1 VTTTPISDRE
11 QAAEVLLRQA
21 HARAY
26 RYPETFAGFEA
37 ELTWEFDE
45 RAGRGH
51 VTARPG
57 PEIELEVDADGSDR
71 EWVERELR
79 SIVSHRQASTYES
92 RDGRHAKRIGE
103 ESSHPLGVL
112 IELGDEYDSSY
123 RVSGNELAAVT
134 RTLGGRRF
142 TIVVHERAAMPDGSG
157 LPTAFTVFY
166 WDADTDALAATEA
179 YRDTAAETDGIF
191 LPQSR
196 TIVRGDSDGL
206 SVRRL
211 ALTGHEL
218 LEGGDR

>member
-1 VTTTPISDRE
+1 MTTSAVRESD
-11 QAAEVLLRQA
+11 QAADALLRQV

-26 RYPETFAGFEA
+26 RYPETFSGFRA
-37 ELTWEFDE
+37 EIGWQIDE
-45 RAGRGH
+45 RAGEGQ
-51 VTARPG
+51 VTARQG
-57 PEIELEVDADGSDR
+57 PEIELVLDADDPDR
-71 EWVERELR
+71 EWVEKELR
-79 SIVSHRQASTYES
+79 SIVAHRQASTYES

-103 ESSHPLGVL
+103 DSSHPLGQLV
-112 IELGDEYDSSY
+112 ELGDEYDSSY
-123 RVSGNELAAVT
+123 RVSGEELSAVT

-166 WDADTDALAATEA
+166 WNAETGSLAATEA
-179 YRDTAAETDGIF
+179 YRDTATDVGGVF

-196 TIVRGDSDGL
+196 TIARGDDDGL

-211 ALTGHEL
+211 VLTGHEL

>member
-1 VTTTPISDRE
+1 MTTAAVRDSD
-11 QAAEVLLRQA
+11 QAADALLRQV

-26 RYPETFAGFEA
+26 RYPETFSGFQA
-37 ELTWEFDE
+37 QLAWQIDE
-45 RAGRGH
+45 RIGEGQ

-57 PEIELEVDADGSDR
+57 PEIELDLDASDSDR
-71 EWVERELR
+71 EWVTKELR
-79 SIVSHRQASTYES
+79 SIVAHRQSSTYES
-92 RDGRHAKRIGE
+92 RDGRHAKRVGGD
-103 ESSHPLGVL
+103 SSHALGQL

-123 RVSGNELAAVT
+123 RVAGDELSAVT

-142 TIVVHERAAMPDGSG
+142 TIVVHERAPMPDGTG

-166 WDADTDALAATEA
+166 WDAESGSLAATEA
-179 YRDTAAETDGIF
+179 YRDVAADIRGVF
-191 LPQSR
+191 LPHSR

-211 ALTGHEL
+211 ALSGHEL